1 MAKWMREWFALS
13 FSLILVL
20 GMFLILWVIWPL
32 LPGRLSPQLFTSLN
46 TEGIFAILMLITV
59 ATGFLKLVFGG
70 K

>member
-20 GMFLILWVIWPL
+20 GMFLVFWVIWPL
-32 LPGRLSPQLFTSLN
+32 LPERLPPQLFTSLSA
-46 TEGIFAILMLITV
+46 EGIFAILLLITV
-59 ATGFLKLVFGG
+59 MTGFMKLVLGR